1 MNTFRSTPT
10 CRAGLRSLATIRA
23 WSATIR
29 SGLMVKAADFCEDR
43 RGAAAILFAL
53 SMPMLIGGMGLG
65 FEVSNW
71 YLKQRGMQNAADA
84 AALAAATNSGSNYNV
99 EAKAVAARYGFTTGV
114 TVINNVAC
122 PGGENACYRATVS
135 GSVPLYLSPV
145 VGYAGNG
152 SGQQTLSATAVA
164 KKGTFTRSYCLLALG
179 MNGVQDITSNG
190 GPKADLSG
198 CNLKSNTS
206 ATCNGHDLDAD
217 FGDAVGTNNGCGNIQ
232 TSGVAPSTDEY
243 AHLASNIPPDPC
255 GGVYPQVPTVP
266 ASNQWTGSKNLSG
279 NVTVCGDLK
288 MTGDV
293 TVNAPTGAVLIIQ
306 NGRLDT
312 AAAGYRFQTSS
323 GSALTVV
330 FSGTTGGSYLHM
342 PTGSGILDITA
353 PTSGPWSGVAM
364 YQNPALT
371 TGVDIAAAGNSPT
384 WNITGLVYL
393 PHSDVTFSG
402 AVNKSSNG
410 QSCFALVV
418 DTIRINGTGSILSK
432 GECAAAGLTLPTG
445 DIVGRG
451 ELVN

>member
-1 MNTFRSTPT
+1 MNTFRSTPS
-10 CRAGLRSLATIRA
+10 CRAGLRSLAPTRA

-29 SGLMVKAADFCEDR
+29 SDLMAKAADFCKDR

-99 EAKAVAARYGFTTGV
+99 EAKAVAAQYGFTTGV
-114 TVINNVAC
+114 TVANNVAC
-122 PGGENACYRATVS
+122 PGGGNTCYSATVS

-152 SGQQTLSATAVA
+152 NGQQNLSATAVA
-164 KKGTFTRSYCLLALG
+164 IKGTFTRSYCVLALG

-190 GPKADLSG
+190 GPKSDLSG

-206 ATCNGHDLDAD
+206 ATCNGHDLGAD
-217 FGDAVGTNNGCGNIQ
+217 FGDAVGTNNGCGVIK
-232 TSGVAPSTDEY
+232 TSGVPPSTDEY
-243 AHLASNIPPDPC
+243 AGLASNIPADSC
-255 GGVYPQVPTVP
+255 GGVYPQEPTVP
-266 ASNQWTGSKNLSG
+266 ASNQWVGSKNLSG

-288 MTGDV
+288 MTGNV
-293 TVNAPTGAVLIIQ
+293 TVNAPSGAVLVIQ
-306 NGRLDT
+306 NGQLDT
-312 AAAGYRFQTSS
+312 NGYRFQTSS
-323 GSALTVV
+323 GSGLTVV
-330 FSGTTGGSYLHM
+330 FSGTAGGSYIHA
-342 PTGSGILDITA
+342 PTDGGILDITA
-353 PTSGPWSGVAM
+353 PTSGPWSGVAL

-371 TGVDIAAAGNSPT
+371 SGVDIAAAGNSPT

-393 PHSDVTFSG
+393 PHSNVTFSG

-410 QSCFALVV
+410 QSCFALVI
-418 DTIRINGTGSILSK
+418 DTLRINGTGSILST
-432 GECAAAGLTLPTG
+432 GGCAAAGLTMPSG
-445 DIVGRG
+445 EVPGRG

>member
-1 MNTFRSTPT
+1 LPPT
-10 CRAGLRSLATIRA
+10 RA

-29 SGLMVKAADFCEDR
+29 SDLMAKAADFCKDR

-99 EAKAVAARYGFTTGV
+99 EAKAVAAQYGFTTGV
-114 TVINNVAC
+114 TVANNVAC
-122 PGGENACYRATVS
+122 PGGGNTCYSATVS

-152 SGQQTLSATAVA
+152 NGQQNLSATAVA
-164 KKGTFTRSYCLLALG
+164 IKGTFIRSYCVLALG

-190 GPKADLSG
+190 GPKSDLSG

-206 ATCNGHDLDAD
+206 ATCNGHDLGAD
-217 FGDAVGTNNGCGNIQ
+217 FGDAVGTNNGCGVIK
-232 TSGVAPSTDEY
+232 TSGVPPSTDEY
-243 AHLASNIPPDPC
+243 AGLASNIPADSC
-255 GGVYPQVPTVP
+255 GGVYPQEPTVP
-266 ASNQWTGSKNLSG
+266 ASNQWVGSKNLSG

-288 MTGDV
+288 MTGNV
-293 TVNAPTGAVLIIQ
+293 TVNAPSGAVLVIQ
-306 NGRLDT
+306 NGQLDT
-312 AAAGYRFQTSS
+312 NGYRFQTAS
-323 GSALTVV
+323 GSGLTVV
-330 FSGTTGGSYLHM
+330 FSGTAGGSYIHA
-342 PTGSGILDITA
+342 PTDGGILDITA
-353 PTSGPWSGVAM
+353 PTSGPWSGVAL

-371 TGVDIAAAGNSPT
+371 SGVDIAAAGNSPT

-393 PHSDVTFSG
+393 PHSNVTFSG

-410 QSCFALVV
+410 QSCFALVI
-418 DTIRINGTGSILSK
+418 DTLRINGTGSILST
-432 GECAAAGLTLPTG
+432 GGCAAAGLTMPSG
-445 DIVGRG
+445 EVPGRG